1 MAILYC
7 EEHGLAYKSD
17 QDLEQAGNSEKYPSE
32 FVRVSW
38 GLTRKDWLCDK
49 CGAAIRLTSPA
60 YLIEFFTEDV
70 PPDYRLLMPRE
81 YFVSFEHVIFG
92 DLELLK
98 STD

>member
-17 QDLEQAGNSEKYPSE
+17 QDLEQAGNSEKYPGE

-49 CGAAIRLTSPA
+49 CGAAIRLMSTA

-70 PPDYRLLMPRE
+70 PPDKILLTPKE
-81 YFVSFEHVIFG
+81 HFFAFEHGMYG
-92 DLELLK
+92 DLKLLKELL
-98 STD
+98 